1 MVAVENRF
9 DYIVVGAGS
18 AGCVLANR
26 LSADRRNRV
35 CLVEAGP
42 SDKKFPVNVKTRVPP
57 GNRVLLP
64 HDKYNW
70 KHAFT
75 TGKRLHNQTIPNPRG
90 KLFGGS
96 SSVNGMVYMRGHRND
111 YDGWAALGNEGWG
124 YKDVLP
130 YFLGHENHEAG
141 ASEFHGTG
149 GELNVARL
157 RTPAAI
163 SHAFVDAAAETQYR
177 RNPDF
182 NGAEQDGFGEYAVT
196 QKNGERWSS
205 ARAFLHP
212 ALSRPNLVVFD
223 ETMVERIRFD
233 GRRAAGLTVKRH
245 GKTFDLDCAGEI
257 VLSGGAINSP
267 QLLMLSGIGNAERL
281 AAFGIG
287 VVHDLPGV
295 GENLQDHP
303 TVAVM
308 AEEPSGSSYA
318 LYFGNLPKMAWQAV
332 EFLFRRRGI
341 LTTNL
346 VETGGFMRTRPDIAN
361 PDLQFT
367 FMPTYK
373 VTDRYVANF
382 HGFGVYLTVLRPK
395 SRGTIELVSADPEA
409 RPKVI
414 PNFLDD
420 EEDVAV
426 LMYGLK
432 TTRQILSAPSFKSY
446 LGKEIMPGPAVQ
458 TDTQMRDYALHNTG
472 TIFHP
477 VGTCKMGPDSD
488 KMAVLDARLRVR
500 GVSGLRVADA
510 SIMPNIVSGNTNAPA
525 IMIGERCAAFV
536 LADAAT
542 IH

>member
-1 MVAVENRF
+1 
-9 DYIVVGAGS
+9 
-18 AGCVLANR
+18 
-26 LSADRRNRV
+26 V
-35 CLVEAGP
+35 CLIEAGP

-70 KHAFT
+70 KHSFT
-75 TGKRLHNQTIPNPRG
+75 GGERLNNQTIPNPRG

-111 YDGWAALGNEGWG
+111 YDGWAALGLPGWN
-124 YKDVLP
+124 YDEVLP
-130 YFLGHENHEAG
+130 YFTRHEHHEAG
-141 ASEFHGTG
+141 ASDYHGTG
-149 GELNVARL
+149 GELNVAKL

-163 SHAFVDAAAETQYR
+163 SLAFVDAAAETQYR

-212 ALSRPNLVVFD
+212 ALKRPNLTVFD
-223 ETMVERIRFD
+223 ETMVLRVRFD
-233 GRRAAGLTVKRH
+233 GKRAAGLAVKRH
-245 GKTFDLDCAGEI
+245 GETFDLDCSGEI

-281 AAFGIG
+281 RALGIDP
-287 VVHDLPGV
+287 VHDLPGV

-303 TVAVM
+303 TVAIM
-308 AEEPSGSSYA
+308 AEENSGTSYA
-318 LYFGNLPKMAWQAV
+318 LHARNLPKMAWNV
-332 EFLFRRRGI
+332 FEFLFRRRGI

-346 VETGGFMRTRPDIAN
+346 VETGGFTRTRSDVAN

-395 SRGTIELVSADPEA
+395 SRGFIELASRDPEA
-409 RPKVI
+409 RPKIV

-420 EEDVAV
+420 EEDIAILVHGIKA
-426 LMYGLK
+426 
-432 TTRQILSAPSFKSY
+432 TRQILSAPAFKSY
-446 LGKEIMPGPAVQ
+446 LGKEIVPGPEVVSDAQ
-458 TDTQMRDYALHNTG
+458 LRDYALKNTS
-472 TIFHP
+472 TLFHP
-477 VGTCKMGPDSD
+477 VGTCKMGTDQD
-488 KMAVLDARLRVR
+488 AMAVLDARLRVR
-500 GVSGLRVADA
+500 GVTGLRVADA
-510 SIMPNIVSGNTNAPA
+510 SIMPTIVSGNTNAPS
-525 IMIGERCAAFV
+525 IMIGERCAEFM
-536 LADAAT
+536 LADAGAA
-542 IH
+542 

>member
-1 MVAVENRF
+1 VPRNAQSF

-26 LSADRRNRV
+26 LSADPRDRV
-35 CLVEAGP
+35 CLIEAGP

-70 KHAFT
+70 KHTFT
-75 TGKRLHNQTIPNPRG
+75 GGERLNHQTIPNPRG

-96 SSVNGMVYMRGHRND
+96 SSVNGMVYIRGHRND
-111 YDGWAALGNEGWG
+111 YDRWAALGNPGWSF
-124 YKDVLP
+124 DEVLP
-130 YFLGHENHEAG
+130 YFTRHENHEAG
-141 ASEFHGTG
+141 ASAFHGVG

-157 RTPAAI
+157 RTPSPI
-163 SHAFVDAAAETQYR
+163 STAFVDAAAETQYR
-177 RNPDF
+177 RNGDF

-212 ALSRPNLVVFD
+212 ALNRPNLTVFD
-223 ETMVERIRFD
+223 EAMVLRIRFD
-233 GRRAAGLTVKRH
+233 GKRAIGLTVRRH
-245 GKTFDLDCAGEI
+245 GETFDVDCAREI

-267 QLLMLSGIGNAERL
+267 QLLNLSGVGNAARL
-281 AAFGIG
+281 QALGIET
-287 VVHDLPGV
+287 VHDLPGV

-308 AEEPSGSSYA
+308 AEEKSGTSYA
-318 LYFGNLPKMAWQAV
+318 LHLGNFPKMAWNV
-332 EFLFRRRGI
+332 FEFLFRRRGI
-341 LTTNL
+341 FTTNM
-346 VETGGFMRTRPDIAN
+346 VETGGFARTRRDAEN

-373 VTDRYVANF
+373 VTDRYIANF

-395 SRGTIELVSADPEA
+395 SRGTVELVSADPEA
-409 RPKVI
+409 RPKIV

-420 EEDVAV
+420 EEDVAILV
-426 LMYGLK
+426 HGLK
-432 TTRQILSAPSFKSY
+432 TTRQILSAPSFEPFM
-446 LGKEIMPGPAVQ
+446 GKEIMPGPDVR
-458 TDTQMRDYALHNTG
+458 TDAELRHYALTNTS
-472 TIFHP
+472 TLFHP
-477 VGTCKMGPDSD
+477 VGTCKMGPDGD
-488 KMAVLDARLRVR
+488 KMAVLDHRLRVR
-500 GVSGLRVADA
+500 GLSGLRVADA
-510 SIMPNIVSGNTNAPA
+510 SIMPNIVSGNTNAPS
-525 IMIGERCAAFV
+525 IMIGERCAEFI
-536 LADAAT
+536 LSDAT

>member
-1 MVAVENRF
+1 MPRTEQPF

-26 LSADRRNRV
+26 LSADPDGRV

-42 SDKKFPVNVKTRVPP
+42 SDRKFPVNVKTRVPP

-70 KHAFT
+70 KHSFT
-75 TGKRLHNQTIPNPRG
+75 TGDRLNNQTIPNPRG

-111 YDGWAALGNEGWG
+111 YDGWAALGNEGWS
-124 YKDVLP
+124 YDDVLP
-130 YFLGHENHEAG
+130 AFKRHEHHEG
-141 ASEFHGTG
+141 GGNEFHGTG
-149 GELNVARL
+149 GELNVTKL

-163 SHAFVDAAAETQYR
+163 SRAFVDAAAETQYR

-212 ALSRPNLVVFD
+212 ALGRPNLTVFD
-223 ETMVERIRFD
+223 ETMVERIRFE
-233 GRRAAGLTVKRH
+233 GKRAIGLTVRRH
-245 GKTFDLDCAGEI
+245 GETFDLDCVREI
-257 VLSGGAINSP
+257 VLAGGAINSP
-267 QLLMLSGIGNAERL
+267 QLLMLSGIGGAEKLRAL
-281 AAFGIG
+281 GIDI
-287 VVHDLPGV
+287 VHDLPGV

-303 TVAVM
+303 TVALM

-318 LYFGNLPKMAWQAV
+318 LHLGNLPKMAWQVA
-332 EFLFRRRGI
+332 EFLFARRGI

-346 VETGGFMRTRPDIAN
+346 VETGGFTRSRPDVKN

-373 VTDRYVANF
+373 MTDRYVANF

-395 SRGTIELVSADPEA
+395 SRGTVELTSRDPGV

-420 EEDVAV
+420 EEDIAV
-426 LMYGLK
+426 LVHGIK
-432 TTRQILSAPSFKSY
+432 TTRQILSAPSFKPY
-446 LGKEIMPGPAVQ
+446 LGKEIMPGPGVT
-458 TDTQMRDYALHNTG
+458 TDAELRDYALRNTS
-472 TIFHP
+472 TLFHP

-488 KMAVLDARLRVR
+488 KMAVLDPRLKVR
-500 GVSGLRVADA
+500 GVAGLRVADA

-525 IMIGERCAAFV
+525 IMIGERCADFI
-536 LADAAT
+536 LSDET